1 MEGTE
6 EKRATP
12 KGRRDWREG
21 EFGEVEKQVKGRKRR
36 RVQKGE
42 NEGAFFRQRHCR

>member
-6 EKRATP
+6 ACHSERKE
-12 KGRRDWREG
+12 GLEEG
-21 EFGEVEKQVKGRKRR
+21 EFGEVEKQVKGRERR

-42 NEGAFFRQRHCR
+42 NEGAFFRPRHCR